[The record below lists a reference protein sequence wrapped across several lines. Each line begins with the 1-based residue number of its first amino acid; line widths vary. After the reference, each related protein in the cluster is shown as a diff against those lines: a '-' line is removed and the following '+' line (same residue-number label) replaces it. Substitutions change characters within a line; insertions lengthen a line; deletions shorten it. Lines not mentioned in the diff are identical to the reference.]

1 MQLPLQISFH
11 DVDHSDAA
19 EERIRE
25 RATKLEQFNDSIISC
40 RVVVEKPHHSHTHGM
55 LYNVRIDVKIPGHEF
70 IVKGEKG
77 DHGHEDIYIAIRDAF
92 DSIERQVRKH
102 HERNNKGS
110 GKRHKSAAIA
120 GE

>member
-1 MQLPLQISFH
+1 MQIPLQISFH

-25 RATKLEQFNDSIISC
+25 RAEKLEQFNDSIISC
-40 RVVVEKPHHSHTHGM
+40 RVVVEKPHHHHHQGQ
-55 LYNVRIDVKIPGHEF
+55 LYNVRIDVKVPGQEF
-70 IVKGEKG
+70 IVKGDKG

-92 DSIERQVRKH
+92 DSMERQIRKY

-110 GKRHKSAAIA
+110 GKRHKAAA
-120 GE
+120 VGE